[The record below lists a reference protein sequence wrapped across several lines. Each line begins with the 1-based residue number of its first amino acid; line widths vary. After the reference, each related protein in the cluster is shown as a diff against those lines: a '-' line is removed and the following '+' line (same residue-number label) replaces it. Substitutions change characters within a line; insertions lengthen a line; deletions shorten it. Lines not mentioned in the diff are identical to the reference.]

1 MKLTKSPLST
11 KKLDVVLSNFCGM
24 RNRLRT
30 LITHN
35 VTHDDLL
42 ATFVK
47 PQHREL
53 LIAAGDIVVGDKR
66 FSTNLGGWFTPAG
79 GGWFTPAGV
88 VIDITIRGELKFLLP
103 KYVGKHIEPSE
114 GVQKLRTFAEEKL
127 QLWQEYHV
135 GQEAIRALNL
145 RCNNLQQ
152 MRFFLKC
159 LPALGVECEYKV
171 PSTMPNV
178 PRELRDALRGVDE
191 FVARASMLPK
201 KAKQDEHE
209 VELDL
214 SGNVST
220 PCPWTPGI
228 SIRYYL

>member
-1 MKLTKSPLST
+1 MGRLNQHQ
-11 KKLDVVLSNFCGM
+11 LDVVLANFIGM

-35 VTHDDLL
+35 VTQDDIL

-47 PQHREL
+47 PEHREL
-53 LIAAGDIVVGDKR
+53 LTTAAAIVEGTKR
-66 FSTNLGGWFTPAG
+66 FSTSLGGSFD
-79 GGWFTPAGV
+79 AGV
-88 VIDITIRGELKFLLP
+88 VISISIVGDLKFLLP
-103 KYVGKHIEPSE
+103 KYMGKYFELSE
-114 GVQKLRTFAEEKL
+114 GVQKLKAFAQELL
-127 QLWQEYHV
+127 QLMQAFHI
-135 GQEAIRALNL
+135 GQEAIKGLNL

-171 PSTMPNV
+171 PSTMPDI

-201 KAKQDEHE
+201 KAKQDEQE

-214 SGNVST
+214 SGTVST
-220 PCPWTPGI
+220 PCPWSNST
-228 SIRYYL
+228 IRYYL